1 MIYPPKAG
9 VLSALGLLIAPLAFE
24 FSRSLTAELR
34 DLTIEEVRALLAD
47 LEAQGQALLAKTG
60 VSADRIERSV
70 DMYHVGQFY
79 EVTTPIPRGAL
90 DEEGLNQLHFLL
102 NEAYEQAYGRR
113 LEGIP
118 ARTVTWR
125 VLSAGS
131 TPQLTLQADDGAGRT
146 SGDATD
152 GGAALKAQWR
162 VLFSDHGA
170 TQSSIYA
177 RERLQAGDSLEG
189 QALVEDFAS
198 TIAMPPGA
206 TAEVSAWGNII
217 VHWQRD

>member
-1 MIYPPKAG
+1 MFHSLVERIAIP
-9 VLSALGLLIAPLAFE
+9 SA
-24 FSRSLTAELR
+24 
-34 DLTIEEVRALLAD
+34 V
-47 LEAQGQALLAKTG
+47 
-60 VSADRIERSV
+60 
-70 DMYHVGQFY
+70 
-79 EVTTPIPRGAL
+79 
-90 DEEGLNQLHFLL
+90 
-102 NEAYEQAYGRR
+102 
-113 LEGIP
+113 
-118 ARTVTWR
+118 
-125 VLSAGS
+125 
-131 TPQLTLQADDGAGRT
+131 DGAGRT

-206 TAEVSAWGNII
+206 TAEVSPWGNII